1 MIGPHICTIFFIAE
15 KVVPSFYI
23 ARNATVC
30 NMFIEWDGTTFY
42 VPVLSKVGTS
52 SIGTYPMVVW
62 GYAVYKPIVCC
73 VTPIVVWGIRVYKP
87 IVCCVNGRSL

>member
-1 MIGPHICTIFFIAE
+1 MKCFSNLYTGCIT
-15 KVVPSFYI
+15 
-23 ARNATVC
+23 TVC
-30 NMFIEWDGTTFY
+30 NIFIEWDGTTFY

-73 VTPIVVWGIRVYKP
+73 VTQASYITLTENCTNFEIHKKITTFG
-87 IVCCVNGRSL
+87 VN